1 MQLLSTCQG
10 LGEHVLSFQ
19 INIDAMQALCD
30 KGFDQKFGACPLK
43 RVIQHKLEN
52 PIATRIL
59 RGDHKSGNLI

>member
-1 MQLLSTCQG
+1 M
-10 LGEHVLSFQ
+10 LSFQ

-30 KGFDQKFGACPLK
+30 KGFDQKFGACRLK